1 MREVELSKSSKPAKL
16 SSRLTVLSMGVAAV
30 LWSQGSQA
38 ASTAAVKDMPST
50 TLQTITVTANSSVRD
65 SVQEDSVYIDDYTP
79 AAQASHLSDFL
90 DVIPGVEV
98 GGTSSVNQRVRVR
111 GLDDTNL
118 KVTIDGARQEGAMF
132 YHMGDVTIDPDLLKQ
147 ADVSVG
153 NNSVTLGND
162 AIGGGVAFETVDAA
176 DLLKPGQK
184 IGAKLHAGYG
194 SNNDELLTSATV
206 YGAPTENVDLLAYYG
221 KRDANAGEDGK
232 GREIQTQD
240 SEGENIL
247 LKAGAYIGDDHH
259 VGAGFS
265 RTENEGLFPLRPDF
279 PASSGVGSWNEI
291 LPQKV
296 KRDTYTLDYSYN
308 PVNRLI
314 DVDTNVYQTETSIS
328 RDTDYTEN
336 LGYDWE
342 AGIKTTGAKIQNTSI
357 IDDAII
363 AGITGTHK
371 LIAGVEH
378 YKKESEMARNSAK
391 TGTDE
396 AKNTSVYLED
406 QWQMGKLTLTPG
418 IRYDRYESPEFV
430 SAGKT
435 YDNVVGALAASYEIA
450 PRTQVFAS
458 YTQLFNGPD
467 LSQAIFNQDGE
478 DTYVNNDLKAE
489 EGSNAEVGMATTLR
503 GLTSADDALR
513 LSAKY
518 FETNIENYLEFV
530 RAGGSRTGLNCT
542 TGQLGTSDSPETC
555 QGVINKDE
563 DFKIKGVELAADYK
577 IDNFNMGLSYARAR
591 SKGENTGYN
600 IASVSGSSSESG
612 DKYMVNLGYAPTD
625 TTELGWRSTYVASVT
640 PNTSGDDI
648 EKPNYDVHDIFM
660 SYTPTQVE
668 GLIATLG
675 VYNIFDETY
684 ASHASRNNALDDN
697 YTDFEM
703 GRNIKTSLTYQF

>member
-1 MREVELSKSSKPAKL
+1 MREVKLSKL
-16 SSRLTVLSMGVAAV
+16 SSQMTVLSMGVAAV
-30 LWSQGSQA
+30 LWSQA
-38 ASTAAVKDMPST
+38 ASAAPIEDIPST

-65 SVQEDSVYIDDYTP
+65 KVQTDSVYIDDYTP

-90 DVIPGVEV
+90 DVVPGVSV
-98 GGTSSVNQRVRVR
+98 GGTSSVNQRIRVR

-118 KVTIDGARQEGAMF
+118 KVTIDGARQEGALF

-147 ADVSVG
+147 AEVAVG

-162 AIGGGVAFETVDAA
+162 AIGGAVAFETVDAA

-221 KRDANAGEDGK
+221 KRDAKAGEDGK
-232 GREIQTQD
+232 GRDIQTKD
-240 SEGENIL
+240 SKGENIL
-247 LKAGAYIGDDHH
+247 LKAGAYIADDHH
-259 VGAGFS
+259 VGASFS
-265 RTENEGLFPLRPDF
+265 RTENKGLFPLRPDF
-279 PASSGVGSWNEI
+279 PASPGPDSWNPI
-291 LPQKV
+291 IPQEV
-296 KRDTYTLDYSYN
+296 KRDTYVLDYTYN
-308 PVNRLI
+308 PSNRLI
-314 DVDTNVYQTETSIS
+314 NVDSNVYQSETQILRNS
-328 RDTDYTEN
+328 DGKPGFEFD
-336 LGYDWE
+336 
-342 AGIKTTGAKIQNTSI
+342 AQVKTTGAKVQNTSV
-357 IDDAII
+357 IDSSIVE
-363 AGITGTHK
+363 GITGTHK

-378 YKKESEMARNSAK
+378 YQKESEMSRDFAK
-391 TGTDE
+391 ASRDE
-396 AKNTSVYLED
+396 ATNTSVYLED

-418 IRYDRYESPEFV
+418 VRYDRYESPEFV

-467 LSQAIFNQDGE
+467 LSQAIFNADGK
-478 DTYVNNDLKAE
+478 DTFVNSNLKAE
-489 EGSNAEVGMATTLR
+489 EGDNAEVGITTTLR
-503 GLTSADDALR
+503 DLTTSNDALQ

-518 FETNIENYLEFV
+518 FETNIENYIEFV
-530 RAGGSRTGLNCT
+530 RAGGSRVGLNCA
-542 TGQLGTSDSPETC
+542 TGELGGSC

-563 DFKIKGVELAADYK
+563 DYKIKGVELAADYK
-577 IDNFNMGLSYARAR
+577 ADNFSMGLSYARAR
-591 SKGENTGYN
+591 SKGEETGYN
-600 IASVSGSSSESG
+600 ISSVSGSSSESG
-612 DKYMVNLGYAPTD
+612 DKYLVNLGYAPTE
-625 TTELGWRSTYVASVT
+625 TTELGWRSTYVASVM
-640 PNTSGDDI
+640 PNTAGDDVK
-648 EKPNYDVHDIFM
+648 KPNYDVHDIYM

-668 GLIATLG
+668 GLKATLG
-675 VYNIFDETY
+675 VYNLFDETY